1 MKKTITPILIPSLVL
16 GLCISLLPVQA
27 EDENPP
33 YTDTSYWN
41 SLCSGTSLTS
51 DQQTACSAYLQ
62 YIQGQNSSLQ
72 QQISDAQSR
81 KNEASAQLSSVQSQI
96 TDLNYQISEINS
108 SIEDLNNQISEAEQ
122 QSDLI
127 TQQISE
133 TKAQIQEKTDDIAAL
148 KEKVKKRMAKQQE
161 TMRTNQILDVL
172 LGAKSFSEMI
182 TIANGLSD
190 ISQYDSHT
198 LQQLQDETDQLNQME
213 ADLQNQEAELEQLQ
227 ADLQSG
233 KSVLAQQ
240 QAELV
245 TASSS
250 LYAAQASYQAQLSS
264 AQSDLNSASA
274 ALSANQAAQS
284 SVQNGIS
291 SSKANNASSSSAS
304 DSGSSSQ
311 DSSSTSSDA
320 GSSSSSGSSSS
331 GGSSS
336 NQAPSSGDSGGNP
349 YYGGWSNCT
358 WSAWQLVHDATG
370 ISLPRWGNAG
380 QWLGNAASGGYSTG
394 SSPRANSLIVWGWH
408 VGYVTA
414 VDGDNVYVKEGNYLG
429 SYREGWLASWRK
441 GSVIGYI
448 YL

>member
-1 MKKTITPILIPSLVL
+1 MKKTNTHILIAALAMGMCITLV
-16 GLCISLLPVQA
+16 PVIA

-33 YTDTSYWN
+33 YTDTTYWN
-41 SLCSGTSLTS
+41 NLCSGTSLTS

-81 KNEASAQLSSVQSQI
+81 KDAASEQLSSVQSQI
-96 TDLNYQISEINS
+96 SDLNYQISEINS
-108 SIEDLNNQISEAEQ
+108 SIEDLNNQIAEAEQ
-122 QSDLI
+122 QSALI
-127 TQQISE
+127 AQQISD
-133 TKAQIQEKTDDIAAL
+133 TKVQIQQKTDDIAAL
-148 KEKVKKRMAKQQE
+148 KEKVKKRMEKQQE
-161 TMRTNQILDVL
+161 TMRTNRILDVL

-213 ADLQNQEAELEQLQ
+213 ADLQSQESELEQLQ
-227 ADLQSG
+227 SDLESG
-233 KSVLAQQ
+233 KAVLAQQ
-240 QAELV
+240 QSELV

-291 SSKANNASSSSAS
+291 SSKANSASSSSSS
-304 DSGSSSQ
+304 DSGSSSS
-311 DSSSTSSDA
+311 DS
-320 GSSSSSGSSSS
+320 GSSSSSDSSSS
-331 GGSSS
+331 SSFSSSSSS
-336 NQAPSSGDSGGNP
+336 NTTPSSGNSGGNP

-358 WSAWQLVHDATG
+358 WSAWQLVHDAIG

-380 QWLGNAASGGYSTG
+380 EWLANAAASGYSTG

-414 VDGDNVYVKEGNYLG
+414 VDGDNIYVKEGNYLG

-441 GSVIGYI
+441 GSIIGYI